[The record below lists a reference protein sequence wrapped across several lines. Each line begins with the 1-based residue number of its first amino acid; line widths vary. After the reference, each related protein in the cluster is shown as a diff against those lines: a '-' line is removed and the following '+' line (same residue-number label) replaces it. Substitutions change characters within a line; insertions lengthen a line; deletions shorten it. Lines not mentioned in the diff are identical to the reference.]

1 MGVMASTVRV
11 FTFFRQELEAIVV
24 NVTKTVALPP
34 KEHAPTAEDISLLEG
49 VDVRIV
55 GEGGVA
61 VVDVPIGTD
70 EFVPERAMVVVGD
83 GSVDGLVRC
92 PANMPDKQA
101 PAFIAIEPLGQK
113 AS

>member
-61 VVDVPIGTD
+61 VVDLSLIH
-70 EFVPERAMVVVGD
+70 
-83 GSVDGLVRC
+83 
-92 PANMPDKQA
+92 
-101 PAFIAIEPLGQK
+101 I
-113 AS
+113 